1 MHERGRL
8 TLARLSQLLLN
19 QLPVRIYRVQRVSFL
34 FLSTLLPLS
43 RPLLVP
49 STHPPTLPPL
59 LLPLILTLSSRARES
74 STGSRRIFARDHGQ
88 DCIEIPPEIHGAPWK
103 YTASIPLLN
112 NESFFFFSF
121 LVHRPSQI
129 EENFIRSFSQRRSRL
144 NLLDFFFFFST
155 NNKFRMRF
163 RISIEVI
170 LKSCISWITD
180 ELRIMSV

>member
-112 NESFFFFSF
+112 NESFFFLFFFSA
-121 LVHRPSQI
+121 S
-129 EENFIRSFSQRRSRL
+129 SFSNRREFYP
-144 NLLDFFFFFST
+144 FFFSEKIAIEFIGFLFFFST